1 MADVY
6 QALTGSRGHAH
17 CALCAAEQWAVSG
30 DLSKIPVGATVYGYA
45 SNPYGHVGIYIG
57 NGQVAHNLSGEIVI
71 QSLDSWVSQFKGF
84 AWGGENGK
92 KLMI

>member
-1 MADVY
+1 MCPM
-6 QALTGSRGHAH
+6 TGAKS
-17 CALCAAEQWAVSG
+17 
-30 DLSKIPVGATVYGYA
+30 LSTVYGYA

-71 QSLDSWVSQFKGF
+71 QSLDSWVSQFNGF
-84 AWGGENGK
+84 AWGWENGK